1 MIRRGYVGCSHLA
14 QTRREHEGK
23 RRKDDGK
30 HLMAAHLGFGSWEGG
45 IKPLYLSVLDTTMK
59 D

>member
-1 MIRRGYVGCSHLA
+1 MQPLGA
-14 QTRREHEGK
+14 NKEEHEGK

-45 IKPLYLSVLDTTMK
+45 IKQLYLSVFDTTME